1 MRKGSVKNVEV
12 ELLTQK
18 KNHIYVDL
26 SASLIRDTSENPIGI
41 ATITQDITE
50 RKAYETV
57 LKAAKEKAEESDR
70 LKSAFLANM
79 SHEIRTPMNAILGF
93 SELLKTEG
101 ISQEARNEYI
111 KIISSKG
118 NELMLL
124 INDIIDI
131 SKIEAG
137 DISISKSDLMVFDF
151 LQEAFREFSKE
162 KGLMNKHEI
171 QFRLKLQ
178 ENSNPVIH
186 TDPARLK
193 QILYNLISNAMKFT
207 HEGFIEMGCYQEDER
222 VIFYIKDTGI
232 GIEEDK
238 YNIIFD
244 RFRQVD
250 ESINSEFGGTG
261 LGLAISRHLCHMLGG
276 EIWMES
282 VINQGSTFSFYLPL
296 LENLASE
303 NDSENHSSGSWNRK
317 KVIDLSGK
325 IILVAEDDSANYL
338 FIESFLKRTN
348 SKVIWA
354 KDGEQLIEIFKS
366 EPAID
371 LILMD
376 LRMPVLNGIDATRII
391 RNTHPDLPVIALTAY
406 AFADDREK
414 SIEAGCND
422 YLAKPVKLEE
432 LSETLT
438 KYLR

>member
-1 MRKGSVKNVEV
+1 
-12 ELLTQK
+12 
-18 KNHIYVDL
+18 
-26 SASLIRDTSENPIGI
+26 
-41 ATITQDITE
+41 
-50 RKAYETV
+50 
-57 LKAAKEKAEESDR
+57 
-70 LKSAFLANM
+70 M

-137 DISISKSDLMVFDF
+137 DITTSKSDLVVFDF
-151 LQEAFREFSKE
+151 LQEAFSELSKE
-162 KGLMNKHEI
+162 KGLMNKNEL
-171 QFRLKLQ
+171 QFRLKLP

-193 QILYNLISNAMKFT
+193 QILYNLVSNALKFT
-207 HEGFIEMGCYQEDER
+207 HEGFIEIGCYLEDEK
-222 VIFYIKDTGI
+222 VIFYVKDTGI
-232 GIEEDK
+232 GVEENNYD
-238 YNIIFD
+238 IIFD

-261 LGLAISRHLCHMLGG
+261 LGLAITRHLCQLLGG
-276 EIWMES
+276 DIWMES
-282 VINQGSTFSFYLPL
+282 VLNQGSTFHFHLPIQ
-296 LENLASE
+296 ENLISE
-303 NDSENHSSGSWNRK
+303 NKSENISPGSVIEK

-325 IILVAEDDSANYL
+325 KILVAEDDSANYL
-338 FIESFLKRTN
+338 FIESFLKRTK

-354 KDGEQLIEIFKS
+354 KDGEQLLEIIKS
-366 EPAID
+366 EPEVD

-376 LRMPVLNGIDATRII
+376 LRMPLLNGIDATRII

-414 SIEAGCND
+414 SIAAGCND
-422 YLAKPVKLEE
+422 YLAKPVKLVE
-432 LSETLT
+432 LSETLA
-438 KYLR
+438 KYLQ